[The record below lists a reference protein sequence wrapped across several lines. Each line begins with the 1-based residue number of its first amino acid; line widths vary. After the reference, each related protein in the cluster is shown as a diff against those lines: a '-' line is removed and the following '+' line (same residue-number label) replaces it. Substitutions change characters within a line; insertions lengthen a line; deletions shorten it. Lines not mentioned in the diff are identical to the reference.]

1 VSPRVLVVIPAYNE
15 EGAIAGVIHRLREV
29 VPGYDRVVV
38 NDGSSDA
45 TGRVVDTLGEKQ
57 IRLICN
63 LGYGQALQTGLQY
76 ALARGY
82 DIVVTMDADG
92 QHRAEDVP
100 RLVAALLDSQVDM
113 VIGSRFCDG
122 SPYDRYA
129 SRGLGQWLFSRLTS
143 LLLGQRIFDTSSG
156 FKALRATTC
165 RVLVDGI
172 FMDFHMETLVQ
183 LSLAGYKIIEVPLAV
198 EERLSGRSMHSLS
211 SIVHYPL
218 RTMLL
223 TMAAIMDALVIRRTR

>member
-15 EGAIAGVIHRLREV
+15 EGAIAGVIHRLREA
-29 VPGYDRVVV
+29 VPGYGRVVV

-45 TGRVVDTLGEKQ
+45 TGRIVDALGEKQ

-76 ALARGY
+76 ALASGY

-100 RLVAALLDSQVDM
+100 RLVAALLESQADM

-122 SPYDRYA
+122 SPYNRSA

-183 LSLAGYKIIEVPLAV
+183 LSLAGYKIVEVPLAV